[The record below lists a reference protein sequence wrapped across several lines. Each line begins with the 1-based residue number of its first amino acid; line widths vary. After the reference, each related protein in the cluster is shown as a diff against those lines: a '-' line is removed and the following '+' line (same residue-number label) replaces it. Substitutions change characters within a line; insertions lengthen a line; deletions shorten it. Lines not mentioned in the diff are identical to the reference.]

1 MGMRVMGG
9 KRRKRRNE
17 VIRIRIAG
25 NASAVS
31 RQKDKAREREREQ
44 ADWRTRILGNETH
57 IS

>member
-25 NASAVS
+25 KASAVS
-31 RQKDKAREREREQ
+31 RQKDKAREREKKNKQIGE
-44 ADWRTRILGNETH
+44 WG
-57 IS
+57 